1 MANDRHTM
9 FFMGKEYPNVA
20 MGGGSG
26 GGGGYV
32 EKYSVGAS
40 NYRGY
45 TLTLTH
51 EDGTALSQTVPSEGT
66 ATVIFEIPKAGE
78 WTLSNN
84 KDSRTLV
91 HRVNV
96 ITDTFGGINA
106 PFTLDAVKIKTT
118 ASESLDLSV
127 QCSTGYYIVLIG
139 TTGRGTE
146 AGYSPVGVSVTSGTI
161 IGQQKAFDSANPLVE
176 NWCSDMRVLIIEA
189 TDSTAISITNGTC
202 DRGRAMILHTSDAL
216 LAESIKLVATKKD
229 STYTGTCN
237 INEGNACLFFL
248 GTDGYSKTVT
258 GNDYTAVSQYQN
270 NNMGYDYGTA
280 TANTSLSISFFGG
293 SSYGSAGVAVI
304 A

>member
-78 WTLSNN
+78 WTLSND

-91 HRVNV
+91 HRVN
-96 ITDTFGGINA
+96 IKSDTFGGITA
-106 PFTLDAVKIKTT
+106 PFTLDI
-118 ASESLDLSV
+118 ASDNLNQTV
-127 QCSTGYYIVLIG
+127 QCTAGYYVVLIG

-146 AGYSPVGVSVTSGTI
+146 AGYSPVGVAVSSGNI
-161 IGQQKAFDSANPLVE
+161 VGQQKVFDSANPLVE
-176 NWCSDMRVLIIEA
+176 NWCSDMRAIIVEA
-189 TDSTAISITNGTC
+189 TSATTISITAGAC
-202 DRGRAMILHTSDAL
+202 DRARVMVAHTSEQLTAD
-216 LAESIKLVATKKD
+216 SIKLVGTKKD

-237 INEGNACLFFL
+237 IDEGNACLFFL

-258 GNDYTAVSQYQN
+258 GNGYTAVSQYEN
-270 NNMGYDYGTA
+270 NLMGYDYGTA
-280 TANTSLSISFFGG
+280 TENTTISISFFGG

>member
-78 WTLSNN
+78 WTLTND

-91 HRVNV
+91 HRVN
-96 ITDTFGGINA
+96 IKSDTFGGITA
-106 PFTLDAVKIKTT
+106 PFTLDI
-118 ASESLDLSV
+118 ASDNLNQTV
-127 QCSTGYYIVLIG
+127 QCTAGYYVVLIG

-146 AGYSPVGVSVTSGTI
+146 AGYSPVGVAVSNGNIV
-161 IGQQKAFDSANPLVE
+161 GQQKVFDSANPLVD
-176 NWCSDMRVLIIEA
+176 NWCSDMRAIIVEA
-189 TDSTAISITNGTC
+189 TSETTISITAGTC
-202 DRGRAMILHTSDAL
+202 DRARVMVAHTSEQLTAD
-216 LAESIKLVATKKD
+216 SIKLVGTKKD

-237 INEGNACLFFL
+237 IGEGNACLFFL

-293 SSYGSAGVAVI
+293 SSYGSAGVAII

>member
-78 WTLSNN
+78 WTLSND

-96 ITDTFGGINA
+96 VTDTFGGINA
-106 PFTLDAVKIKTT
+106 PFTLDITSDNLNQT
-118 ASESLDLSV
+118 V
-127 QCSTGYYIVLIG
+127 QCSAGYYVVLIG

-146 AGYSPVGVSVTSGTI
+146 AGYSPVGVAVSNGNIV
-161 IGQQKAFDSANPLVE
+161 GQQKVFNSANPLVD
-176 NWCSDMRVLIIEA
+176 NWCSDMRAIIVEA
-189 TDSTAISITNGTC
+189 TSETTISITSGSC
-202 DRGRAMILHTSDAL
+202 DRARVMVAHTSDQLTAD
-216 LAESIKLVATKKD
+216 SIKLVGTMKD
-229 STYTGTCN
+229 VTYTGTCN
-237 INEGNACLFFL
+237 IDEGNACLFFL

-258 GNDYTAVSQYQN
+258 GNNYTAVSQYEN
-270 NNMGYDYGTA
+270 NLMGYDFGTA
-280 TANTSLSISFFGG
+280 TENTTISISFFGG

>member
-32 EKYSVGAS
+32 EKYTVSAG

-45 TLTLTH
+45 NLILTH
-51 EDGTALSQTVPSEGT
+51 EDNSTVLIQEVPSSGD
-66 ATVIFEIPKAGE
+66 ANVVFEIPKAGE
-78 WTLSNN
+78 WTLSND

-96 ITDTFGGINA
+96 EGDAFGGIIA
-106 PFTLDAVKIKTT
+106 PFTLDIASDNLNQTVYCT
-118 ASESLDLSV
+118 A
-127 QCSTGYYIVLIG
+127 GYYAVLIG

-146 AGYSPVGVSVTSGTI
+146 AGYSPVGVAVSNGNIV
-161 IGQQKAFDSANPLVE
+161 GQQKVFDSANPLVD
-176 NWCSDMRVLIIEA
+176 NWCSDMRAIIVEA
-189 TDSTAISITNGTC
+189 TSSTTISITAGSC
-202 DRGRAMILHTSDAL
+202 DRARVMVAHTSDQLTAD
-216 LAESIKLVATKKD
+216 SIKLVGTMKD
-229 STYTGTCN
+229 ATYTGTCN
-237 INEGNACLFFL
+237 LDEGNACLFFL

-258 GNDYTAVSQYQN
+258 GNNYTAVSQYEN
-270 NNMGYDYGTA
+270 NLMGYDFGTA
-280 TANTSLSISFFGG
+280 TENTTISISFFGG
-293 SSYGSAGVAVI
+293 SSYGSAGVTVI